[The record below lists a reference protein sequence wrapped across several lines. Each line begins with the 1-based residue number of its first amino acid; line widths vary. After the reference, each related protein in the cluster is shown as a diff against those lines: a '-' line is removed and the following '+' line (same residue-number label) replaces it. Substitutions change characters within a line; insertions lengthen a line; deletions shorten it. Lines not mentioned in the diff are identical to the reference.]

1 MEKNKNVVGYIPNL
15 LFKFYLRLKDRFD
28 PPRKSKEEEIF
39 CEKIC
44 ESLINLPES
53 KLYFSPISHK
63 RYIKNDE
70 KNIFVVIEN
79 LTINLINHVY
89 TYTIYV
95 ETTDIY
101 ERIVEKFD
109 NELENRRLILEQE
122 IQNNMKNSLEKIL
135 KKISD

>member
-1 MEKNKNVVGYIPNL
+1 
-15 LFKFYLRLKDRFD
+15 
-28 PPRKSKEEEIF
+28 
-39 CEKIC
+39 
-44 ESLINLPES
+44 
-53 KLYFSPISHK
+53 
-63 RYIKNDE
+63 
-70 KNIFVVIEN
+70 VVIEN